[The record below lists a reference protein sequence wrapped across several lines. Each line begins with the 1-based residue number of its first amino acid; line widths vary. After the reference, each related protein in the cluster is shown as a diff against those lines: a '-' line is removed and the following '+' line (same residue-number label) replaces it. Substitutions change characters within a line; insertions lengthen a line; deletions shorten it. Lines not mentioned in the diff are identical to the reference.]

1 MSHQAGIVLGSVA
14 AIVLSITSSALYA
27 DSAPE
32 EIRHSTAV
40 HYADLNLNQPAG
52 VAALYHRITLAANR
66 VCGQRTLT
74 GSNYPL
80 PDYARCYNKAI
91 ASAVA
96 RVDHPQLSA
105 YYHTQ
110 AVRSRSPEIAALP
123 SR

>member
-1 MSHQAGIVLGSVA
+1 MSHQAGTVLGSVA
-14 AIVLSITSSALYA
+14 AIVLSIASSALYA
-27 DSAPE
+27 DSAPG

-52 VAALYHRITLAANR
+52 VAALYRRITLAANR

-80 PDYARCYNKAI
+80 PGYTSCYNKAI

-105 YYHTQ
+105 YYRAQ
-110 AVRSRSPEIAALP
+110 VARSGSSEIASLP